1 MTTSWHGTCDLR
13 LFKKSSSH
21 NTGNLQTTHQAK
33 CTAPLKLMRVFNDKN
48 DGRCEIPLLH
58 SAGGIVGGD
67 QLTINVTAEENS
79 SAICTSVAAQKVY
92 GSRGRSKLNPQGN
105 WANQKC
111 FFQIEK
117 NADFEWMPQELI
129 IYQGG
134 LFEQNMTVKIDH
146 SSSFLCVDLVRLG
159 RTAAGEKLGNGI
171 WRSSLEVFSENTE
184 RKKYEFI
191 DRLELSGEALNS
203 IHGLEEQPVFGSL
216 TWITPKGIN
225 QEALSDLLVKCRH
238 QRAGLKGFMTCSLLE
253 NGISARY
260 TGSSTQSARFWFY
273 RIWSLTRVFRKS
285 NVPEYMRIWPMQED
299 PLTDAEC
306 SS

>member
-1 MTTSWHGTCDLR
+1 MTSQWHGTCDLR
-13 LFKKSSSH
+13 LYKRSKS
-21 NTGNLQTTHQAK
+21 NNRDIVKTIHQAK
-33 CTAPLKLMRVFNDKN
+33 CTAPLKLMRVFNDKT
-48 DGRCEIPLLH
+48 DGRCEIPILH

-67 QLTINVTAEENS
+67 QLTINVKAEEDS
-79 SAICTSVAAQKVY
+79 RAICSSVAAQKVY
-92 GSRGRSKLNPQGN
+92 GSRGRSKLNPQGS

-117 NADFEWMPQELI
+117 NSDFEWIPQELI
-129 IYQGG
+129 VYQGG
-134 LFEQNMTVKIDH
+134 LFEQNMTVNLDS

-159 RTAAGEKLGNGI
+159 RTAAGEELGSGI
-171 WRSSLEVFSENTE
+171 WRSSLEVVRENT
-184 RKKYEFI
+184 KGKHYEFN

-216 TWITPKGIN
+216 TWITPKTIN
-225 QEALSDLLVKCRH
+225 HEDLSELLIKCRN
-238 QRAGLKGFMTCSLLE
+238 QRAGLEGFMTCSLLD

-273 RIWSLTRVFRKS
+273 RIWRLTRVLRKL
-285 NVPEYMRIWPMQED
+285 NMPEFMRIWPMQEN
-299 PLTDAEC
+299 PSTDTKC